1 MSREAYLQR
10 RNIRLFY
17 LAIGLVASASLGHV
31 LLDPPSGTADILSSL
46 TFLGAVGLLLFMTFF
61 LFRPQIENVTS
72 NMKLM
77 KVLQR
82 VAIAANEADTIE
94 DGVQIGINSICEY
107 MGWPFGHAYIYSEND
122 KALISLDVWHFKEH
136 ARFAEFKQA
145 SEILRI
151 APREGFLGEVYSD
164 STPMWILD
172 VAYSSVFPRKEEA
185 IKAGF
190 KAAFAFPIFVG
201 REAVAVMEFYDYEA
215 KIPDESLLH
224 IMATVGKQLGQTIER
239 HLAAHAAEE
248 TMKQLKRANLKAEA
262 AARDLQASLEKAEAA
277 NKAKSDFLANMSHEL
292 RTPMNGVLGMAQ
304 LLADTALNPEQRGY
318 VSTINSSGEGLLLLL
333 NDILDFSKI
342 EAGAL
347 MLEDIPYRLHDVVI
361 QTADLLHRNAENKGI
376 ELIADYDTSLPA
388 VIMGDPG
395 RMRQML
401 TNLVGNAIKFT
412 ERGYVRLSVRA
423 LVQGDNES
431 IQLRVED
438 TGVGIAE
445 DKLGEIFEKFTQAD
459 SSVTRK
465 YGGTGLGLAI
475 TKQLTQLMGG
485 VISVESVLGKGS
497 TFSITLPLR
506 AATYCPIDSTS
517 ETTGHHA
524 SRMPIATARALLV
537 EDYHVNQV
545 FAEKLLRKLGFT
557 HIDLA
562 ENGAEALLKYRQ
574 QSYDIIFMDCQMP
587 ELDGYQATEKIRDI
601 ESGTPLHVPIVAMTA
616 NAMMG
621 DREKCLKAG
630 MDDYISKPLK
640 VDHLKVIIQHWFA
653 LETAS
658 VPAKAEPMEP
668 AVTSNADTDP
678 PIDMEQ
684 LRMFTDGDVEEER
697 ALFALFIEQACEA
710 ITILEQTM
718 GNDGRNRWKSTAH
731 RLKGASGNLGAM
743 ALHHLCRRAETGFE
757 EPEAAKYVLLAAI
770 KTETERVRKFCESAS

>member
-17 LAIGLVASASLGHV
+17 LAIGLVAAASLGHV

-46 TFLGAVGLLLFMTFF
+46 VFLGAVALLLFMTFF

-94 DGVQIGINSICEY
+94 EGVQIGIDSICEY

-122 KALISLDVWHFKEH
+122 KALVSLDVWHFKEQ
-136 ARFAEFKQA
+136 ARFAEFKRA
-145 SEILRI
+145 SEMLRL
-151 APREGFLGEVYSD
+151 APREGFLGEVFAD

-185 IKAGF
+185 IRAGL

-201 REAVAVMEFYDYEA
+201 RNAVAVMEFYDSDA
-215 KIPDESLLH
+215 KIPDELLLH
-224 IMATVGKQLGQTIER
+224 TMATVGKQLGQTIER
-239 HLAAHAAEE
+239 HLAARAAEE

-304 LLADTALNPEQRGY
+304 LLADTTLNQEQRNY

-347 MLEDIPYRLHDVVI
+347 TLEAIPYRLNDIVL
-361 QTADLLHRNAENKGI
+361 QTADLLRRNAESKGI
-376 ELIADYDTSLPA
+376 ELIADYDASLPSA
-388 VIMGDPG
+388 MIGDPS

-401 TNLVGNAIKFT
+401 TNLVSNAIKFT
-412 ERGYVRLSVRA
+412 EKGYVRLSARTV
-423 LVQGDNES
+423 DNETL
-431 IQLRVED
+431 QLRVED

-445 DKLGEIFEKFTQAD
+445 DKLAEIFEKFTQAD

-475 TKQLTQLMGG
+475 TKQLVELMGG
-485 VISVESVLGKGS
+485 TIGVESVLGKGS
-497 TFSITLPLR
+497 SFWITLPLR
-506 AATYCPIDSTS
+506 VATYCPIDSTS
-517 ETTGHHA
+517 EVTTHNA
-524 SRMPIATARALLV
+524 TRMPIMKARALLV

-557 HIDLA
+557 QIELA
-562 ENGAEALLKYRQ
+562 ANGAEALLKYRQ
-574 QSYDIIFMDCQMP
+574 KSYDIIFMDCQMP
-587 ELDGYQATEKIRDI
+587 ELDGYQTTEKIRML
-601 ESGTPLHVPIVAMTA
+601 EEGTPLHVPIVAMTA

-640 VDHLKVIIQHWFA
+640 VDHLKVIIQHWFII
-653 LETAS
+653 ETAS
-658 VPAKAEPMEP
+658 ASSKIEPMES
-668 AVTSNADTDP
+668 VADSPHQAP

-684 LRMFTDGDVEEER
+684 LRMFTDGDAEEEK
-697 ALFALFIEQACEA
+697 ALFTLFLEQAAEA
-710 ITILEQTM
+710 IITLEQTM
-718 GNDGRNRWKSTAH
+718 DDDARDRWKSTAH

-743 ALHHLCRRAETGFE
+743 TLHHLCRRAEAGFE
-757 EPEAAKYVLLAAI
+757 ENETTKCEMLTAI
-770 KTETERVRKFCESAS
+770 KTETKRVRKFCEGK